1 MQISA
6 LLDLIQNQDKARKL
20 LMRNIEYLF
29 ERRTKKRFLSISEKI
44 AK

>member
-20 LMRNIEYLF
+20 LIR
-29 ERRTKKRFLSISEKI
+29 SI
-44 AK
+44 